1 MARFSS
7 GLIEYLSRML
17 THPNNIV
24 DTNDGNALFIWY
36 WVGAGGGGE
45 TIFAEQTLS
54 SAQLLLNHMMIHM
67 TNNDMNRWW

>member
-1 MARFSS
+1 MMEMRYSF
-7 GLIEYLSRML
+7 GI
-17 THPNNIV
+17 
-24 DTNDGNALFIWY
+24 G
-36 WVGAGGGGE
+36 WVQGGGGE